1 MKNYFSFHL
10 EGARVFKYFILMIL
24 IILVPVLIAL
34 YTNDWDASRD
44 PDLIETLLIALVGLA
59 AILGVLAVYFY
70 IFVLSIQNIEYQ
82 EKNADF
88 HGELNEYFR
97 IIARGIALT
106 IITIGIYIPWFAR
119 DLYSFFIEKSSYNTD
134 RFQFHARAEKLLV
147 IMVLGVVLPL
157 IILVIVFPEHE
168 SSAIGSS
175 FNLTGYLFNIAES
188 ILLAPYVFFF
198 IKWLLNIQYRDYHIK
213 FNNDIYE
220 GIGVVLV
227 QSLLSSLTFG
237 IYSPLAALKI
247 YQYFLQK
254 STIKNEAGKG
264 AQLGYDLDAGGDFLY
279 IWGQLLLT
287 IITIGIYSPWAYTRV
302 MKRVIGKT
310 YLVEEQRSQLQ
321 PGQKV

>member
-1 MKNYFSFHL
+1 
-10 EGARVFKYFILMIL
+10 
-24 IILVPVLIAL
+24 
-34 YTNDWDASRD
+34 
-44 PDLIETLLIALVGLA
+44 
-59 AILGVLAVYFY
+59 
-70 IFVLSIQNIEYQ
+70 
-82 EKNADF
+82 
-88 HGELNEYFR
+88 
-97 IIARGIALT
+97 
-106 IITIGIYIPWFAR
+106 
-119 DLYSFFIEKSSYNTD
+119 
-134 RFQFHARAEKLLV
+134 
-147 IMVLGVVLPL
+147 
-157 IILVIVFPEHE
+157 
-168 SSAIGSS
+168 
-175 FNLTGYLFNIAES
+175 
-188 ILLAPYVFFF
+188 
-198 IKWLLNIQYRDYHIK
+198 
-213 FNNDIYE
+213 
-220 GIGVVLV
+220 VVLV